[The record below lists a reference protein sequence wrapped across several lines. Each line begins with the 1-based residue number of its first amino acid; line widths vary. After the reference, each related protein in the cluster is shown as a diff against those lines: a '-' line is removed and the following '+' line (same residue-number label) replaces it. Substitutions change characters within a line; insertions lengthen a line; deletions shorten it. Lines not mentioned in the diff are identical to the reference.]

1 MRADLGDQRGFT
13 LIELLV
19 VIVIIAILAAIA
31 IPIFLEQK
39 EKGFEAQMQSGLKD
53 AATAVESYGTAH
65 GGDYSGLHTATN
77 PDYATKLAAEGFK
90 IPSGF
95 TYLNVVVT
103 GSSYCIEARHSML
116 TTSSAWRRSTYQ
128 QNNGGPQPTPDNCP

>member
-1 MRADLGDQRGFT
+1 MSAGLRDQRGFT

-53 AATAVESYGTAH
+53 AATAVESYGTDH
-65 GGDYSGLHTATN
+65 GGDYSGLNTSTN
-77 PDYATKLAAEGFK
+77 PDYATKLAAEGFR

-103 GSSYCIEARHSML
+103 GNSYCIEARHSML
-116 TTSSAWRRSTYQ
+116 TASSGWRRSTYL
-128 QNNGGPQPTPDNCP
+128 QNSGGPQPTPDNCP